1 MNVKHLAMLVTLF
14 GSLTTAHGQR
24 ATQEAA
30 FVGLFGFEIPVGADC
45 TNDNVIVEPPP
56 TTISGT
62 FTACLTLTAR
72 DVQAEAG
79 ELTHFKA
86 GDLIVLED
94 GFSVAA
100 AASFIA
106 ELDRAIAEEFAYL
119 EDDTPAAEATYRARF
134 YTNLDQLVLG
144 ANDEVEHFVALD
156 AADVAQLII
165 RIIPDGLGHALT
177 MAAREDNGDLTEL
190 PLAAKIPL
198 ASGWNAIELEWIA
211 DDVAG
216 QLLVSVNG
224 GASSGL
230 TALDTGMRRIE
241 TVRWGAASGIV
252 DASSGKIFQDEF
264 LSLQ

>member
-1 MNVKHLAMLVTLF
+1 VKLRHLAILVTLF
-14 GSLTTAHGQR
+14 GSLTAANAQR

-45 TNDNVIVEPPP
+45 TEDNVIVEPPP
-56 TTISGT
+56 STISGT

-79 ELTHFKA
+79 ELTHLKA
-86 GDLIVLED
+86 GNLIVLED

-106 ELDRAIAEEFAYL
+106 ELDPAIAEPFAYL
-119 EDDTPAAEATYRARF
+119 QDGTPAAQPSYRASF
-134 YTNLDQLVLG
+134 YTNLDQLGLG
-144 ANDEVEHFVALD
+144 LNDEVEHFVALD
-156 AADVAQLII
+156 GADVAQFII
-165 RIIPDGLGHALT
+165 RIISDGLGHALT
-177 MAAREDNGDLTEL
+177 MAAREDNGNLTEL

-241 TVRWGAASGIV
+241 TVRWGAASGII
-252 DASSGKIFQDEF
+252 DASSGRILQDEF